1 MIFLLILSLLI
12 AILAIIFALQNTAAV
27 TITFLVWTFQGSLA
41 LVMILALV
49 AGVLIAFF
57 ALLPSSI
64 RLRLR
69 ASSHKKDKSDL
80 DRSLEACRQE
90 VESLKQQLDASK
102 EAPPEGDVNPGEISH
117 SGG

>member
-1 MIFLLILSLLI
+1 MIILLIIALLI
-12 AILAIIFALQNTAAV
+12 AILAIVFALQNTAAV

-49 AGVLIAFF
+49 AGVLLAFF

-69 ASSHKKDKSDL
+69 ASSHKRDKSDL
-80 DRSLEACRQE
+80 ERSLESCQQE
-90 VESLKQQLDASK
+90 VESLRQQLGESK
-102 EAPPEGDVNPGEISH
+102 EALPEGKENTGETSH
-117 SGG
+117 SNG

>member
-1 MIFLLILSLLI
+1 MVILLIIALLI
-12 AILAIIFALQNTAAV
+12 AILAIVFALQNTAAV

-69 ASSHKKDKSDL
+69 ASSHKRDKSDL
-80 DRSLEACRQE
+80 ESSLEVCRQE
-90 VESLKQQLDASK
+90 VESLRKRLEESK
-102 EAPPEGDVNPGEISH
+102 ESPPEGNREMGETSQ
-117 SGG
+117 SNG